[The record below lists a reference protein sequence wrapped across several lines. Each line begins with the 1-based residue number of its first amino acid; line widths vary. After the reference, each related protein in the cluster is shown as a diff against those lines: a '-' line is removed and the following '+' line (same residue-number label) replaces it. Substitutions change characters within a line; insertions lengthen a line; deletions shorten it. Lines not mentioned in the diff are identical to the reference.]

1 MVALVRRCA
10 LISRGSDTPVCLVHK
25 GVAMSIVDWV
35 VFGITL
41 ASIIGYGMWRGGG
54 QHDADAYLRADRSL
68 PWYMVLLGVMATQ
81 ASAITFLS
89 APGQAYTDGMRFVQY
104 YFGLP
109 IAMVVICVTFI
120 PIFRKQNVFTAYEYL
135 EQRFDRKTRV
145 VTSILFLLSR
155 GLSTGISIYAP
166 SIIVA
171 SIMGWNIYITNML
184 VGGLL
189 LLYTVRGGA
198 RAVAHTQTLM
208 FGIILA
214 SMITA
219 ALVLVGSL
227 PSGMSFTDAL
237 TLAGASG
244 SLNVITFSSDPHDKY
259 NLVSGLVGGF
269 FLALSYFGT
278 DQSQVGRFITGKDNN
293 QSRRGLLLNGIVKI
307 PMQFGIL
314 FIGALLVA
322 LYSVLPA
329 PIFFNAAVVERV
341 REQRPEQVKEIEHR
355 WNEANMKLNA
365 ASQGLL
371 EEEHGA
377 QSAEPNVNTNALSS
391 KESFAQA
398 RADVKALRSE
408 FRDVVKQ
415 EGIAEQSDANYVFLH
430 YVRTML
436 PAGLIGLIFAVVIL
450 ASWGSI
456 SAAFH
461 SLATASLVDLHLL
474 FRGHDVADIGTVQKA
489 RVHTLI
495 WGIFCI
501 AVSMLA
507 TRMGSL
513 IEAVNILGSLFYG
526 PILGIFLVAFYM
538 KRAQGTAVFVAAI
551 IAEIVVIT
559 CYATDVVSFLWL
571 NVIGAAVVVGVA
583 WVWRFGRG
591 NSSRPR
597 ENDHIQT
604 S

>member
-1 MVALVRRCA
+1 
-10 LISRGSDTPVCLVHK
+10 
-25 GVAMSIVDWV
+25 MSSIDWV
-35 VFGITL
+35 VFGLTL
-41 ASIIGYGMWRGGG
+41 FGILGYGMWRGRG

-68 PWYMVLLGVMATQ
+68 PWYVVLLGVMATQ

-89 APGQAYTDGMRFVQY
+89 APGQAFTDGMRFVQY

-120 PIFRKQNVFTAYEYL
+120 PIFRKQNVFTAYEFL
-135 EQRFDRKTRV
+135 EKRFDRKTRV
-145 VTSILFLLSR
+145 VTSVLFLLSR

-171 SIMGWNIYITNML
+171 SIMGWNIYLTNTL

-214 SMITA
+214 SMVVA
-219 ALVLVGSL
+219 ALVLVGSM
-227 PSGMSFTDAL
+227 PNGMGFTDAL

-259 NLVSGLVGGF
+259 NLISGLVGGF

-278 DQSQVGRFITGKDNN
+278 DQSQVGRFITGKNTDE
-293 QSRRGLLLNGIVKI
+293 SRRGLLLNGIVKI

-322 LYSVLPA
+322 LYSVVPS
-329 PIFFNAAVVERV
+329 PIFFNESVVEKV
-341 REQRPEQVKEIEHR
+341 RTVQSQRYEELQSQWSV
-355 WNEANMKLNA
+355 AN
-365 ASQGLL
+365 
-371 EEEHGA
+371 
-377 QSAEPNVNTNALSS
+377 AEL
-391 KESFAQA
+391 A
-398 RADVKALRSE
+398 RASNELLTERRGNEFVAAATSSTDTFLKARNELRTLRAE
-408 FRDVVKQ
+408 FKDLVKQ
-415 EGIAEQSDANYVFLH
+415 QGIAESSDTNYIFLH
-430 YVRTML
+430 FVRTML
-436 PAGLIGLIFAVVIL
+436 PVGLVGLIFAVVIL

-474 FRGHDVADIGTVQKA
+474 FGSHNVGDVGTVHKA
-489 RVHTLI
+489 RLHTFI

-526 PILGIFLVAFYM
+526 PILGIFLVAFYIR
-538 KRAQGTAVFVAAI
+538 RARGTIVFIAAI
-551 IAEIVVIT
+551 LAEVVVIT
-559 CYATDVVSFLWL
+559 CYAVDVVSFLWL
-571 NVIGAAVVVGVA
+571 NVIGAGVVVLVCLPA
-583 WVWRFGRG
+583 SLRA
-591 NSSRPR
+591 PR
-597 ENDHIQT
+597 LREPLPPGT
-604 S
+604 TPGE

>member
-1 MVALVRRCA
+1 M
-10 LISRGSDTPVCLVHK
+10 
-25 GVAMSIVDWV
+25 
-35 VFGITL
+35 
-41 ASIIGYGMWRGGG
+41 
-54 QHDADAYLRADRSL
+54 
-68 PWYMVLLGVMATQ
+68 
-81 ASAITFLS
+81 
-89 APGQAYTDGMRFVQY
+89 
-104 YFGLP
+104 
-109 IAMVVICVTFI
+109 
-120 PIFRKQNVFTAYEYL
+120 
-135 EQRFDRKTRV
+135 
-145 VTSILFLLSR
+145 
-155 GLSTGISIYAP
+155 
-166 SIIVA
+166 
-171 SIMGWNIYITNML
+171 
-184 VGGLL
+184 
-189 LLYTVRGGA
+189 LYTVRGGA

-227 PSGMSFTDAL
+227 PNDMSFSDAL

-244 SLNVITFSSDPHDKY
+244 SLNVITFSSDLHDKY

-278 DQSQVGRFITGKDNN
+278 DQSQVGRFITGKDIS
-293 QSRRGLLLNGIVKI
+293 QSRRGLLLNGFVKI

-341 REQRPEQVKEIEHR
+341 REQRPAQVQEIEQR
-355 WNEANMKLNA
+355 WNTANVQLNT
-365 ASQGLL
+365 ASHEML
-371 EEEHGA
+371 EEGKRA
-377 QSAEPNVNTNALSS
+377 QGSVLQDKEPLNTRLQF
-391 KESFAQA
+391 EQA
-398 RADVKALRSE
+398 RAEVKALRSE

-415 EGIAEQSDANYVFLH
+415 EGIAESSDANYVFLH
-430 YVRTML
+430 FVRSML
-436 PAGLIGLIFAVVIL
+436 PAGLVGLIFAVVIL

-474 FRGHDVADIGTVQKA
+474 FRGHNVADIGTVQKA
-489 RVHTLI
+489 RAHTLI
-495 WGIFCI
+495 WGVFCI

-538 KRAQGTAVFVAAI
+538 KSAKGTAVFIAAI
-551 IAEIVVIT
+551 VAEAVVIT

-571 NVIGAAVVVGVA
+571 NVIGAGVVVVVA
-583 WVWRFGRG
+583 WVIARYNNPAISTPGYITRL
-591 NSSRPR
+591 
-597 ENDHIQT
+597 
-604 S
+604 